1 MAITNTQLSFLRKR
15 ANALKPYVM
24 IGKNGLTPTLVQ
36 VIDKTLEKHEL
47 VKIRFQDFQEEK
59 RAITENICDQ
69 TAAMHVDTIGN
80 VVLLYRQNPDP
91 TKRSLA
97 LPE

>member
-1 MAITNTQLSFLRKR
+1 MAITNTQRSFLRKR

-24 IGKNGLTPTLVQ
+24 IGKNGLTPTLIQ
-36 VIDKTLEKHEL
+36 VIDKSLEKNEL

-59 RAITENICDQ
+59 QSITDNICEQ
-69 TAAMHVDTIGN
+69 TCAMHVDTIGN
-80 VVLLYRQNPDP
+80 VILLYRQNPDP
-91 TKRSLA
+91 TKRSLS